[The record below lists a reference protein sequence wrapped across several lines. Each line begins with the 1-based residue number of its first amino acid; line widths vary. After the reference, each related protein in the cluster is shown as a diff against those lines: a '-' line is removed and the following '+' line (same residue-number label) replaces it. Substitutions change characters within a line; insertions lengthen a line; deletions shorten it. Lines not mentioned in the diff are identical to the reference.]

1 MTTEIKPEELYF
13 GTPVSLTV
21 GGTEVGATTEPPTLE
36 IEIEEYTP
44 EFQGAKGPVMGTK
57 IIRRAIPRVNLT
69 VNQLTAEKL
78 AWAMPGAAS
87 TTTSIAPVGGGGTGA
102 LASPAAAGDLTI
114 TLGVG
119 EGADFS
125 AGDFVRV
132 GAAGPTADY
141 REIAVGG
148 ITGDVLTFTR
158 ALSFAH
164 AAATTVTQVEGDGRT
179 TITWTAG
186 RLPSSAYK
194 DVVMRGEGLDGREIQ
209 VTVENAA
216 SAENQELSFADDDIT
231 GLSLA
236 LTGHY
241 GPTTPTK
248 VPLEIVLL

>member
-87 TTTSIAPVGGGGTGA
+87 VTTSTAEVGAGASGT
-102 LASPAAAGDLTI
+102 LAAAAAVGDTTI
-114 TLGVG
+114 DLGVG
-119 EGADFS
+119 EGA
-125 AGDFVRV
+125 AWTVGDFARI

-141 REIAVGG
+141 REVTA
-148 ITGDVLTFTR
+148 ITGDTLTLGR
-158 ALSFAH
+158 GLSYSH
-164 AAATTVTQVEGDGRT
+164 AAGTTVTEVEGDGRT

-186 RLPSSAYK
+186 RLPSSSYK

-231 GLSLA
+231 GLALS

-241 GPTTPTK
+241 APATPTK

>member
-1 MTTEIKPEELYF
+1 MALTIAPEELYF

-21 GGTEVGATTEPPTLE
+21 GGVEVGATTEPPTLE

-69 VNQLTAEKL
+69 VNQITAEKL
-78 AWAMPGAAS
+78 AWAMPGS
-87 TTTSIAPVGGGGTGA
+87 TSVVSSIAPEAGGATTT
-102 LASPAAAGDLTI
+102 LAAAAAAGDT
-114 TLGVG
+114 TVTVTSAVG
-119 EGADFS
+119 LVVTDFI
-125 AGDFVRV
+125 RI

-141 REIAVGG
+141 REITAIAGA
-148 ITGDVLTFTR
+148 VLTLAR
-158 ALSFAH
+158 ALGNSH
-164 AAATTVTQVEGDGRT
+164 ANAATVTETEGDGRT

-186 RLPSSAYK
+186 RLPSTSYK
-194 DVVMRGEGLDGREIQ
+194 DVVLKGEGLDGREIQ

-231 GLSLA
+231 GLTLV

-241 GPTTPTK
+241 APATPTK

>member
-1 MTTEIKPEELYF
+1 MATTIAPEELYF
-13 GTPVSLTV
+13 GTPTSLTV
-21 GGTEVGATTEPPTLE
+21 GGVEVGATTEPPTLE

-57 IIRRAIPRVNLT
+57 IIRRAIPRINLT
-69 VNQLTAEKL
+69 VNQITAEKL

-87 TTTSIAPVGGGGTGA
+87 VQTSTADEAGGATTT
-102 LASPAAAGDLTI
+102 LASATAAGDTQA
-114 TLGVG
+114 TVASAVG
-119 EGADFS
+119 LVV
-125 AGDFVRV
+125 GDFVRL

-141 REIAVGG
+141 REITAIAGAL
-148 ITGDVLTFTR
+148 LTFNR
-158 ALSFAH
+158 ALSYAH
-164 AAATTVTQVEGDGRT
+164 ASGASVTETEGDGRT

-186 RLPSSAYK
+186 RLPSTSYK
-194 DVVMRGEGLDGREIQ
+194 DVILRGEGLDGREIQ

-231 GLSLA
+231 GLSLV

-241 GPTTPTK
+241 APATPTK

>member
-1 MTTEIKPEELYF
+1 MATTIAPEELYF

-21 GGTEVGATTEPPTLE
+21 GGVEVGATTEPPTLE

-69 VNQLTAEKL
+69 VNQITAEKL
-78 AWAMPGAAS
+78 AWAMPGSAS
-87 TTTSIAPVGGGGTGA
+87 TTTSTAEVGGGATST
-102 LASPAAAGDLTI
+102 LAAAAAAGASVI
-114 TLGVG
+114 TL
-119 EGADFS
+119 ADASSFS
-125 AGDFVRV
+125 AGDFIRI

-141 REIAVGG
+141 RQIATGG
-148 ITGDVLTFTR
+148 ITGDDVTLDR
-158 ALSFAH
+158 PLANAH
-164 AAATTVTQVEGDGRT
+164 ASAATVTEVEGDGRT

-186 RLPSSAYK
+186 RLPSTSYK
-194 DVVMRGEGLDGREIQ
+194 DVVLRGEGLDGRMME

-231 GLSLA
+231 GLSLV

-241 GPTTPTK
+241 APATPTK